1 MNSLKIL
8 SSIALLLVSANALAS
23 VELTSVP
30 EPATFGLLALGL
42 AGLAAARRKR

>member
-8 SSIALLLVSANALAS
+8 GSIALLLVSANAMATAL
-23 VELTSVP
+23 VDVP